1 MECEIPVDANPVTKY
16 VNTVSNGKR
25 AYKGA
30 RKYFR
35 DYCENSSIIGFKYL
49 GEKRSRGERILWFV
63 IVLTAMALSVY
74 YILEIYNKYEENPFI
89 VNFATRESPISII
102 PFPAVTI
109 CPVVK
114 ATRKK
119 FNFTEAVHNI
129 LDDISIS
136 EDKLR
141 KTQYLS
147 SVCANM
153 GESYKEKLP
162 LVDTFTE
169 DFYDQLDHVSLLL
182 FLYYIL

>member
-1 MECEIPVDANPVTKY
+1 MECEIPVDASSVTKY
-16 VNTVSNGKR
+16 TNTVSNKKR
-25 AYKGA
+25 AFKSA

-49 GEKRSRGERILWFV
+49 GERRSRGERLLWFV
-63 IVLTAMALSVY
+63 IVVTAIALSVY

-89 VNFATRESPISII
+89 VNFATRESPISVI

-114 ATRKK
+114 ASRKN

-136 EDKLR
+136 EDKMR
-141 KTQYLS
+141 KTQYMS
-147 SVCANM
+147 SVCANN
-153 GESYKEKLP
+153 GDTYRQKLP

-169 DFYDQLDHVSLLL
+169 DFYDQLDSSSLS
-182 FLYYIL
+182 